1 MGIKRRKIQVITS
14 RLKAFNT
21 FFDAF
26 TSALNSAWKVLVG
39 SWSSSGGAAYS
50 TTPASSYPLATVPM
64 AKSDVTAQIETAG
77 QGTGIAIWVTDSGN
91 WWGVVSGQDGA
102 TNCNCQTCYACN
114 AYAGGNCASYNA
126 SYCINTT
133 NYYACSWS
141 NACTGNCSSCC
152 KWNYSG
158 NVCNGYCGYCC
169 SWSGAVTAYCPYT
182 SCSGVYNAS
191 YCASYNAV
199 YCASASYYSCNCQT
213 CYPPFIRVIQSA
225 SSIVSEIYKWTISAI
240 ANSLKV
246 ITSGTGITAKAYSD
260 NSLSTQ
266 IDSDL
271 TYTATGATITTKFG
285 IVVAPSSYSQG
296 NSLDNFNITT
306 N

>member
-26 TSALNSAWKVLVG
+26 TSALNSAWKIING
-39 SWSSSGGAAYS
+39 SWASSSNTAYS
-50 TTPASSYPLATVPM
+50 STPASSYPLATVPM
-64 AKSDVTAQIETAG
+64 AKSNVTAQIETAG
-77 QGTGIAIWVTDSGN
+77 QGTGIALWVTDSGN

-102 TNCNCQTCYACN
+102 TSCNCQTCYTCN
-114 AYAGGNCASYNA
+114 AYGGATCYQWSNPQCVY
-126 SYCINTT
+126 TT
-133 NYYACSWS
+133 VEYACSWS
-141 NACTGNCSSCC
+141 NACTGNCSNCC
-152 KWNYSG
+152 KWSTKG
-158 NVCNGYCGYCC
+158 ACSGYCGSCC
-169 SWSGAVTAYCPYT
+169 QWSGAVTANCFYYYCSATFNPGNCTAANPDYCI
-182 SCSGVYNAS
+182 SSSS
-191 YCASYNAV
+191 YA
-199 YCASASYYSCNCQT
+199 CNCQT

-225 SSIVSEIYKWTISAI
+225 SSIVSEIYKWTISSI

-246 ITSGTGITAKAYSD
+246 ITSGTGITARAYSD

-266 IDSDL
+266 IGSDL